1 MNPKWKAKWDKKK
14 LFDENGNVALLVS
27 KGDQTNNETGVDA
40 LLDGRKWFW
49 ALYRQAKRWLSIN
62 RQGD

>member
-40 LLDGRKWFW
+40 LGLISPSKKV
-49 ALYRQAKRWLSIN
+49 ALNQPPR
-62 RQGD
+62 